1 MQTYLWLCLANN
13 ARRVVLLESPQRL
26 RELGLG
32 CEGRDDRY
40 DHVGG
45 QVGNSGHYTVQKSV
59 YVTLDPPTALVQR
72 RAGVEAMAGRMV
84 AGTYRPLL
92 QSRWTPY

>member
-1 MQTYLWLCLANN
+1 M
-13 ARRVVLLESPQRL
+13 
-26 RELGLG
+26 
-32 CEGRDDRY
+32 
-40 DHVGG
+40 
-45 QVGNSGHYTVQKSV
+45 GNSGHYTVQKSV
-59 YVTLDPPTALVQR
+59 YVTLDPPIALVQR